1 MRETESNASPG
12 WVRLVYGAAS
22 GAVVAAILGFGLSA
36 WFHMLGLGLVVPSN
50 GTHSTI
56 SQFVGRAGLNFY
68 AIHHISIAGAGMPG
82 GIPGLTLSIL
92 WPLTLWAAV
101 PAIALALGG
110 LVSAKLA
117 GAKDA
122 GRFTAGAL
130 VAIPYVI
137 FLLIARPFFTA
148 ATSAIHLPQFEIGGW
163 NPAPELIAAKLIPA
177 AGGTVFYGLIFGVIF
192 GGIGALGG
200 LAGVKKRLFGKD
212 AWLPAWIR
220 GALISFLIGQLIF
233 FCLFAVY
240 IGIGLKGHTKAERT
254 ERVKSAVTLLPAAS
268 GLAYYISHGV
278 TIRGGASSTVDDES
292 GFKLSAGL
300 IRGIE
305 TDGKKKHVPLLA
317 YLTLIIPAVAL
328 VLGGYYAAKTSNKPV
343 KKWPLAAGIA
353 IAYAA
358 LMALFAPLYMLIQKS
373 SFTIEN
379 VTNQAAIT
387 LGPSVP
393 ESFALGLVIALLFEL
408 IGISIYRPHDH
419 S

>member
-1 MRETESNASPG
+1 MRETENNASPG

-36 WFHMLGLGLVVPSN
+36 WFQMLGLGLIIPS
-50 GTHSTI
+50 GKISTI
-56 SQFVGRAGLNFY
+56 SQFIGRAGLNFY
-68 AIHHISIAGAGMPG
+68 AIHHINIAGNGMPG
-82 GIPGLTLSIL
+82 GIPGLTLNIL
-92 WPLTLWAAV
+92 WPLTLWAVV

-110 LVSAKLA
+110 LASAKLA
-117 GAKDA
+117 GAKDS
-122 GRFTAGAL
+122 GRFTTGAL

-148 ATSAIHLPQFEIGGW
+148 TTGAIHLPQFEIGGW

-177 AGGTVFYGLIFGVIF
+177 IGSTIFYGLIFGIIF

-200 LAGVKKRLFGKD
+200 CKAIKNGLFGKD

-220 GALISFLIGQLIF
+220 GALISFLVGQLIF
-233 FCLFAVY
+233 FLLFAAY
-240 IGIGLKGHTKAERT
+240 IGFGLKGHTKAEKT

-278 TIRGGASSTVDDES
+278 TVRGGASSTIDEES
-292 GFKLSAGL
+292 GFKLRAGL

-305 TDGKKKHVPLLA
+305 TDGKKKHVPALA
-317 YLTLIIPAVAL
+317 YLALIIPAVAL
-328 VLGGYYAAKTSNKPV
+328 VLGGHHAAKTSNKPV
-343 KKWPLAAGIA
+343 KKGQLAAGIA
-353 IAYAA
+353 IAYAV
-358 LMALFAPLYMLIQKS
+358 LMALFAPLYMLVQKS

-379 VTNQAAIT
+379 TTNQAAIT
-387 LGPSVP
+387 LGPSIA
-393 ESFALGLVIALLFEL
+393 ESFALGFVLALVFGL